1 MLGMSAAVVMAALG
15 LVAASCQAAPAPR
28 PTTAGPTSGSTIPV
42 CQPEFRPPAAFAER
56 GTFTVP
62 ESDHVGKR
70 VSYTDAH
77 GRTLVFA
84 SGITGEFGEGE
95 PVAGTLSISTGEQA
109 RLLGRDSAWFLVW
122 SGSAPCV
129 SKAVIGRGLGRTQFV
144 RLLERSG
151 VVAPGS

>member
-1 MLGMSAAVVMAALG
+1 
-15 LVAASCQAAPAPR
+15 
-28 PTTAGPTSGSTIPV
+28 V

-70 VSYTDAH
+70 VSYADAH

-84 SGITGEFGEGE
+84 SGISGEFGEGE
-95 PVAGTLSISTGEQA
+95 PVAGTLSITTGEQA
-109 RLLGRDSAWFLVW
+109 RLLGRDSAWFLLW

-129 SKAVIGRGLGRTQFV
+129 SQAVIGRGMGRTAFI
-144 RLLERSG
+144 RLLERRG